1 MENEKGARKVRA
13 ALEMAGRVLM
23 RIFTRRQKYTIFTGF
38 PQKDASY
45 LIGSNKTG
53 KTAVG

>member
-1 MENEKGARKVRA
+1 MENEKGARNFRA